1 VPVLIWSFV
10 LVQVK
15 LEVALFAKS
24 FRLIPESQLEFLLIL
39 VKLSEDP
46 DLSLKMIWQD
56 EMT

>member
-10 LVQVK
+10 LVQVR
-15 LEVALFAKS
+15 LEVALFAES
-24 FRLIPESQLEFLLIL
+24 FSFILDGQIEFLLIL

>member
-39 VKLSEDP
+39 VKLSEGQ
-46 DLSLKMIWQD
+46 DLSLRKIWDD
-56 EMT
+56 EFT